1 MRKALVLGA
10 SGGMGYALV
19 KELAEQ
25 GVQTVALA
33 RTEEKLN
40 RVFKEMENVR
50 IAVGNVNKIEDIIG
64 AGKDV
69 DVIFHAVNIPYPEWA
84 TGQSI
89 IMENILAAAKAL
101 KAKLAIVDNIY
112 AYGRG
117 GGRKIDESYPKRPHT
132 KKGNIRLEMERM
144 VNQARE
150 QGVQSLIAHF
160 PDFYGPHASNAVLHN
175 TLETILSG
183 KRAIFVGRQD
193 VAREYIFTPDG
204 AKALVTLAMREEAY
218 GQNWNIPGYGV
229 ISGHQIIAIIKEITG
244 YRGKVMTVGKGMI
257 TFIGLFN
264 KMMWEVREMMYLME
278 EPVVLSGDKYK
289 AQIGPLPATPYEE
302 GIRRTLEWMKE
313 A

>member
-40 RVFKEMENVR
+40 RLFKEMENVR
-50 IAVGNVNKIEDIIG
+50 IAVGNVNKIEDIID

-117 GGRKIDESYPKRPHT
+117 DGRKIDESYPKRPHT
-132 KKGNIRLEMERM
+132 KKGNIRLEMEHM

-150 QGVQSLIAHF
+150 RGVQSLIAHF
-160 PDFYGPHASNAVLHN
+160 PDFYGPHASNTVLHH

-193 VAREYIFTPDG
+193 VERSIFSRRM
-204 AKALVTLAMREEAY
+204 AQRL
-218 GQNWNIPGYGV
+218 
-229 ISGHQIIAIIKEITG
+229 
-244 YRGKVMTVGKGMI
+244 
-257 TFIGLFN
+257 
-264 KMMWEVREMMYLME
+264 
-278 EPVVLSGDKYK
+278 LSH
-289 AQIGPLPATPYEE
+289 
-302 GIRRTLEWMKE
+302 
-313 A
+313 

>member
-1 MRKALVLGA
+1 MKKALVLGA

-40 RVFKEMENVR
+40 KLFKEMENVH
-50 IAVGNVNKIEDIIG
+50 IMVGNVNKLEDIMN
-64 AGKDV
+64 AGKGV

-89 IMENILAAAKAL
+89 IMGNVLTAVEAL
-101 KAKLAIVDNIY
+101 NVKLAIVDNIY

-117 GGRKIDESYPKRPHT
+117 NGEEIVENYPKRPHT

-144 VNQARE
+144 VNKARE
-150 QGVQSLIAHF
+150 KGVQALTAHF
-160 PDFYGPHASNAVLHN
+160 PDFYGPHATNTVLHY
-175 TLETILSG
+175 TLESILSG

-193 VAREYIFTPDG
+193 VEREYIFTPDG
-204 AKALVTLAMREEAY
+204 AKALIALAMQEEAY

-229 ISGHQIIAIIKEITG
+229 ISGHEIITIAREMTD

-264 KMMWEVREMMYLME
+264 KAMWEVREMMYLME
-278 EPVVLSGDKYK
+278 EPVILSGKKYET
-289 AQIGPLPATPYEE
+289 QIGPLPRTPYEE
-302 GIRRTLEWMKE
+302 GIRQTLEWMKG